1 MKQLKDI
8 VLTGFLAL
16 LAFTACTEE
25 KLIDE
30 RPMET
35 GTVSISFSTEG
46 VETKAINAGG
56 TYQYA
61 TADELNINN
70 IFVSIF
76 KKVDNEWKYLISKT
90 GTLGDGSFVGTQSS
104 GSFKLTGL
112 TLPLNTELKV
122 VAIVN
127 PLEDK
132 VASYAEM
139 DYATLCEESVS
150 YTSLGGTDYYT
161 FDPKT
166 LIKVGEGEMTL
177 TLTDGL
183 ITGGKTVSLKQLA
196 AKVYLELEVDLP
208 ELEGSTTTSD
218 WNLGGFALTELTAVL
233 TKELMNSATNSSNAV
248 TIYKLDG
255 KLGAV
260 GKNGRIP
267 AGAVEIAKA
276 MNGNGCSHVGC
287 NVGTTIGDKCAHLT
301 ITLEGGI
308 TVEKIETTPKWL
320 FSLKTIQ
327 ILNVNTESN
336 LIISENEKNLLSKL
350 LDSQLKTINKACS
363 TVEVVLYTY
372 EREKVADLQ
381 NALTVNL
388 VGEFALGADIKKY
401 IYKMKGNFLHPYWEN
416 GSGWGD
422 GSSEFY
428 LYQDDLELEGEPSS
442 SEEITSGGEGT
453 DYKYSIP
460 INPEY
465 KAGECTDGL
474 IHGNYYHV
482 TGMLKQSTGE
492 FKIWVAPWVGKDVSA
507 NFN

>member
-1 MKQLKDI
+1 MKKLKDI

-25 KLIDE
+25 TLIDE
-30 RPMET
+30 WPVET
-35 GTVSISFSTEG
+35 GMVSIPFSAEG

-76 KKVDNEWKYLISKT
+76 KKVDNEWKYLTSKT

-196 AKVYLELEVDLP
+196 AKVHLELEVDLP

-233 TKELMNSATNSSNAV
+233 TKELMNSASNSSNAV
-248 TIYKLDG
+248 TFISWMG
-255 KLGAV
+255 
-260 GKNGRIP
+260 
-267 AGAVEIAKA
+267 
-276 MNGNGCSHVGC
+276 
-287 NVGTTIGDKCAHLT
+287 
-301 ITLEGGI
+301 
-308 TVEKIETTPKWL
+308 
-320 FSLKTIQ
+320 SL
-327 ILNVNTESN
+327 
-336 LIISENEKNLLSKL
+336 
-350 LDSQLKTINKACS
+350 
-363 TVEVVLYTY
+363 VL
-372 EREKVADLQ
+372 
-381 NALTVNL
+381 
-388 VGEFALGADIKKY
+388 
-401 IYKMKGNFLHPYWEN
+401 
-416 GSGWGD
+416 
-422 GSSEFY
+422 
-428 LYQDDLELEGEPSS
+428 
-442 SEEITSGGEGT
+442 
-453 DYKYSIP
+453 
-460 INPEY
+460 
-465 KAGECTDGL
+465 
-474 IHGNYYHV
+474 
-482 TGMLKQSTGE
+482 
-492 FKIWVAPWVGKDVSA
+492 
-507 NFN
+507 

>member
-46 VETKAINAGG
+46 VETKAINADG

-70 IFVSIF
+70 VFVSIF

-150 YTSLGGTDYYT
+150 YTSLEGTDYYT

-166 LIKVGEGEMTL
+166 LIKVGEQEMKFTASNGVVSGGQDVTL
-177 TLTDGL
+177 R
-183 ITGGKTVSLKQLA
+183 QLA
-196 AKVYLELEVDLP
+196 AKVQLNLVVDVPSSTLP
-208 ELEGSTTTSD
+208 PKPDEEDLVFGDYDTNLIVALFCKDNMQSTNDSSDPMVVKNIEGSFEIKLKSKWDSDTNPVIATAYNASGDTDPIIPKEFQGSNVKKAKVTGTKYKKTSYTPTSY
-218 WNLGGFALTELTAVL
+218 F
-233 TKELMNSATNSSNAV
+233 ELMGIEIKNVEISS
-248 TIYKLDG
+248 TLLIPSGRLSSSTLDG
-255 KLGAV
+255 INK
-260 GKNGRIP
+260 
-267 AGAVEIAKA
+267 
-276 MNGNGCSHVGC
+276 S
-287 NVGTTIGDKCAHLT
+287 
-301 ITLEGGI
+301 ITEG
-308 TVEKIETTPKWL
+308 VK
-320 FSLKTIQ
+320 
-327 ILNVNTESN
+327 NVNITF
-336 LIISENEKNLLSKL
+336 
-350 LDSQLKTINKACS
+350 
-363 TVEVVLYTY
+363 YTY
-372 EREKVADLQ
+372 EKPVYTSSTSE
-381 NALTVNL
+381 ALTVNITGRL
-388 VGEFALGADIKKY
+388 AEGYAKTIS
-401 IYKMKGNFLHPYWEN
+401 IYEVDKLYLYWGN
-416 GSGWGD
+416 GSGWASGN
-422 GSSEFY
+422 SSFNIIKQTVGEGEMIKQDYEFSSAISSTY
-428 LYQDDLELEGEPSS
+428 LYP
-442 SEEITSGGEGT
+442 I
-453 DYKYSIP
+453 I
-460 INPEY
+460 INPKYEEG
-465 KAGECTDGL
+465 KSTDGL